1 VIVEW
6 NEIFVVKKQAASV
19 PAAQGRAIMLRDQL
33 LAASKVPECMPGLP
47 PCF

>member
-19 PAAQGRAIMLRDQL
+19 PAALGQTIMLPDQL
-33 LAASKVPECMPGLP
+33 LAAIEVPGHMAACAS
-47 PCF
+47 CF